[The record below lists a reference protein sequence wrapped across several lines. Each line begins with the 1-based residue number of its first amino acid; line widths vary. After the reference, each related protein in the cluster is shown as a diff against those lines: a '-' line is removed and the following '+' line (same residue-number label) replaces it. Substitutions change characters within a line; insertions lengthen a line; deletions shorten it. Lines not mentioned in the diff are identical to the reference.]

1 MPEAY
6 LKHKVFNDLRYMK
19 KFYDSIS
26 MSCFSFIATGTH
38 GITNYTSYVY
48 SAIEG
53 TLDSITILLKN
64 GRINDAYTL
73 IRKLFDDIL
82 LDIYMDVI
90 LKDKISIDNFFV
102 EEVNEWIQGKHRIP
116 KTEKILKC
124 LKDSLRTKDLYPLFG
139 WNTYLKKNRELL
151 DDSVHSNRFTLMLL
165 NCNMIYIEDRVR
177 HLKNCEVM
185 LNQLFLIHLSF
196 IFHLNSHYLMASDY
210 LDCMEMGMIPPI
222 GSENWIAQFAQDAFD
237 KIIKPHMTI
246 ANFILSTCPL
256 EIS

>member
-1 MPEAY
+1 MKHKMPEAY

-82 LDIYMDVI
+82 LDIY
-90 LKDKISIDNFFV
+90 
-102 EEVNEWIQGKHRIP
+102 GRY
-116 KTEKILKC
+116 TE
-124 LKDSLRTKDLYPLFG
+124 RQ
-139 WNTYLKKNRELL
+139 
-151 DDSVHSNRFTLMLL
+151 
-165 NCNMIYIEDRVR
+165 
-177 HLKNCEVM
+177 
-185 LNQLFLIHLSF
+185 NQ
-196 IFHLNSHYLMASDY
+196 Y
-210 LDCMEMGMIPPI
+210 
-222 GSENWIAQFAQDAFD
+222 
-237 KIIKPHMTI
+237 
-246 ANFILSTCPL
+246 
-256 EIS
+256 